1 VASLSATDADRS
13 GSAFDISAGPAG
25 SLFAYAGV
33 TAVLFV
39 MAPALGLVALWR
51 ASQTLVLDEGAS
63 LLDPGAVRRLERAAG
78 PGVQRGRAL
87 VTASHRLQ
95 GRADTDLVFTVG
107 GGRAVEWGSR
117 FGPLQAGGSYAVLW
131 RTRRGRAES
140 PGVQS
145 RARNRGR
152 ACRPWWRALVR
163 AGILHKRVYM

>member
-13 GSAFDISAGPAG
+13 RSAFDISAGPAG

-39 MAPALGLVALWR
+39 MAPALGLVALGP

-107 GGRAVEWGSR
+107 GGRAVEWEAALGRSR
-117 FGPLQAGGSYAVLW
+117 RVEATPSSGAP
-131 RTRRGRAES
+131 TGRAES